1 VSTKLFFWLEYA
13 QIKEMVFDFQIK
25 DLDVW
30 AESLPSW
37 MQQDIAGVSFWQMI
51 GLLIIFLAGF
61 LIQLAMMAFIAR
73 QAQRWMR
80 RLSIEWE
87 PTHVKDVSQPLGLL
101 AGAVFFSFFLPLLNF
116 KIQVHDVLMFAARMV
131 AGVSSV
137 WCLYHAVEL
146 LALWMTQN
154 AAKKSALLDDQ
165 LVPLIRRALKI
176 LVIALGTV
184 FVLQNLKVDVASLLA
199 GLGIGGLALALA
211 AKETISNLFGSATI
225 FADKPFQIGDW
236 IVVGDKE
243 GIVETVGFRSTR
255 IRTFYH
261 SLVTI
266 PNAKVAD
273 SVIDNYGV
281 RPFRRV
287 ITTLGLAYD
296 TPPKKLEAFVDGVKK
311 IILADPCTRKDAY
324 DVHFHEF
331 GVSALQIMV
340 TFHLRVRESAEE
352 LRKRHE
358 IFLAILELANTLPV
372 ELAFPTQTLH
382 IKEKDSAKQP

>member
-1 VSTKLFFWLEYA
+1 M
-13 QIKEMVFDFQIK
+13 IFDIHIDPFE
-25 DLDVW
+25 W
-30 AESLPSW
+30 AEHLPSW
-37 MQQDIAGVSFWQMI
+37 MQQDVLGVSFWQLV
-51 GLLIIFLAGF
+51 GLLIILLAGF
-61 LIQLAMMAFIAR
+61 LIQLATMAFISR
-73 QAQRWMR
+73 QAQRLMR
-80 RLSIEWE
+80 RLGIEWE
-87 PTHVKDVSQPLGLL
+87 PIHVKDVGKPFGLL
-101 AGAVFFSFFLPLLNF
+101 AAAIFFAFFLPLLNF
-116 KIQVHDVLMFAARMV
+116 KLQIHDVLMFAARMV
-131 AGVSSV
+131 SGVSGV
-137 WCLYHAVEL
+137 WGLYNAVDL
-146 LALWMTQN
+146 LALWMSQN
-154 AAKKSALLDDQ
+154 AAQKSALLDDQ

-176 LVIALGTV
+176 LVVALGTV

-199 GLGIGGLALALA
+199 GLGLGGLALALA

-236 IVVGDKE
+236 IVLDNKE

-281 RPFRRV
+281 RPFRRIV
-287 ITTLGLAYD
+287 TTLGLEYD
-296 TPPKKLEAFVDGVKK
+296 TSPEKIEAFVEGIKE
-311 IILADPCTRKDAY
+311 IILADPITRKDAY

-331 GVSALQIMV
+331 GASALQIMV
-340 TFHLRVRESAEE
+340 TFHLRVKDTAEE

-358 IFLAILELANTLPV
+358 IFLAILKLSTKLGV

-382 IKEKDSAKQP
+382 IKGKDNAELP

>member
-165 LVPLIRRALKI
+165 LVPLSA
-176 LVIALGTV
+176 GS
-184 FVLQNLKVDVASLLA
+184 QNLSDCFRN
-199 GLGIGGLALALA
+199 GFCF
-211 AKETISNLFGSATI
+211 AKS
-225 FADKPFQIGDW
+225 
-236 IVVGDKE
+236 
-243 GIVETVGFRSTR
+243 
-255 IRTFYH
+255 
-261 SLVTI
+261 
-266 PNAKVAD
+266 
-273 SVIDNYGV
+273 
-281 RPFRRV
+281 
-287 ITTLGLAYD
+287 
-296 TPPKKLEAFVDGVKK
+296 
-311 IILADPCTRKDAY
+311 
-324 DVHFHEF
+324 
-331 GVSALQIMV
+331 
-340 TFHLRVRESAEE
+340 
-352 LRKRHE
+352 
-358 IFLAILELANTLPV
+358 
-372 ELAFPTQTLH
+372 
-382 IKEKDSAKQP
+382 